1 MKVRENTLTLMS
13 ALIKLLWASP
23 PLALGVWLAF
33 IANGASIEDGQS
45 LGYVLSLV
53 FLMFGGFTLIRGVL
67 LTLPISYRN
76 DRLYLFDRIPLTD
89 CPPTSIL
96 VKYDVHAIWKTYIV
110 SGKRKILIWQ
120 SVLHKGEIK
129 DIADLA
135 NRLGIPIYQQ
145 EFFSKPK
152 RVYWKKK
159 D

>member
-1 MKVRENTLTLMS
+1 M
-13 ALIKLLWASP
+13 
-23 PLALGVWLAF
+23 
-33 IANGASIEDGQS
+33 
-45 LGYVLSLV
+45 
-53 FLMFGGFTLIRGVL
+53 
-67 LTLPISYRN
+67 TLPISYRN

-96 VKYDVHAIWKTYIV
+96 VKYDAHAIWKTYIV